1 MKTLLICHEGAELD
15 QKAMPRWLASFSD
28 LSGIV
33 IIRENRQRL
42 WKRIRRE
49 IKRTGGPRFLDVLA
63 MRFYYRC
70 FMARRDRLWERRRAA
85 QLCSAFPGKTHAPVL
100 YTHSPNSPE
109 AEAFIRGAAP
119 DVMIARCKTLLK
131 RQVFSIPTA
140 GTFVLHP
147 GVCPEYRN
155 AHGCFWA
162 LAQDDLEKVGM
173 TLLRIDEGVDTGP
186 VFGYFTYDF
195 DPVSESHA
203 VIQHRVTYD
212 NLVAIRDTLIRISQ
226 GGAERLNI
234 AGRASATWGQP
245 WFSAWVRLKRRARR
259 RARMRSIT
267 LLYHD
272 VIEPGDF
279 TASGFLTPGAN
290 RYKLEKDEFARQL
303 KAIAASSPVRPS
315 TILDFPARQ
324 APSSQPLL
332 LTFDDG
338 GASAFTLIAGAL
350 EEYGWR
356 GHFFITTGAIGKP
369 GFMTASQIRQLH
381 ERGHVIGSHSATHP
395 LKMSACSAETLF
407 DEWASSVS
415 VLSDLLGERVTVA
428 SIPGGFYS
436 RRAAEIAALC
446 GIRVLF
452 TSEPT
457 RRVWRVSG
465 CQVFGRFSLVHG
477 SSPDFTAALAA
488 GRAAPQ
494 IYQRL
499 SWDAKKIAKAAG
511 GGAYSRM
518 RNHLTK

>member
-1 MKTLLICHEGAELD
+1 MKTLLICHEGATLD
-15 QKAMPRWLASFSD
+15 EKAMPRWLASFSD
-28 LSGIV
+28 LTGV
-33 IIRENRQRL
+33 VVIRENRQRV

-49 IKRTGGPRFLDVLA
+49 IKRTGGLRFLDVLA
-63 MRFYYRC
+63 MRLYYQC
-70 FMARRDRLWERRRAA
+70 FMARRDRVWEQRRAD
-85 QLCSAFPGKTHAPVL
+85 QICSAYPEKGPVPLL

-131 RQVFSIPTA
+131 KQIFSIPAA

-162 LAQDDLEKVGM
+162 LAQDDLKKVGM

-186 VFGYFTYDF
+186 IFGYFSYDF

-212 NLVAIRDTLIRISQ
+212 NLDAIRDKLIQISQ
-226 GGAERLNI
+226 GCAERLDV
-234 AGRASATWGQP
+234 AGRNSATWGQP

-259 RARMRSIT
+259 RAKLRST
-267 LLYHD
+267 ALLYHD

-279 TASGFLTPGAN
+279 TASGFLTPGSN

-303 KAIAASSPVRPS
+303 KAIAAGSRVKPS
-315 TILDFPARQ
+315 TILDLPARL
-324 APSSQPLL
+324 PSSPQPLF

-338 GASAFTLIAGAL
+338 GASAFTWIAGAL
-350 EEYGWR
+350 EAYGWR
-356 GHFFITTGAIGKP
+356 GHFFITTDAIGKP

-395 LKMSACSAETLF
+395 SKISACSAEMLF
-407 DEWASSVS
+407 KEWESSVNI
-415 VLSDLLGERVTVA
+415 LSDLLGERVAVA

-436 RRAAEIAALC
+436 RQVAEIAALC
-446 GIRVLF
+446 GIRILF

-457 RRVWRVSG
+457 RRVWRVGG
-465 CQVFGRFSLVHG
+465 CQVFGRFSLVRG
-477 SSPDFTAALAA
+477 SSPDVTAALAA
-488 GRAAPQ
+488 GRAAPR

-511 GGAYSRM
+511 GSAYARA
-518 RNHLTK
+518 RNRLTK